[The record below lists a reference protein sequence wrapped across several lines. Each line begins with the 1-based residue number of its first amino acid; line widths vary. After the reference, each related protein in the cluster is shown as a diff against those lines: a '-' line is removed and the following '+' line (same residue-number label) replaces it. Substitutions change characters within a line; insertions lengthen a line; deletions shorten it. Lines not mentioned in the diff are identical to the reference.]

1 MGRIWNSKRFW
12 YPLASIVL
20 VIAMAVVINLV
31 GIEFVGS
38 TPAWEAWLKEAYW
51 YLLAWRLCV
60 YAALFYGWNRL
71 CDRVYQDKPERQQRL
86 RRSIRPALLAFL
98 VIELNRAQWHWQGVA
113 G

>member
-1 MGRIWNSKRFW
+1 MGRIWNSKYFGL
-12 YPLASIVL
+12 LASIVL
-20 VIAMAVVINLV
+20 VIAVAVVINLV

-38 TPAWEAWLKEAYW
+38 IPAWEAWLEEAYW

-71 CDRVYQDKPERQQRL
+71 CDRVYQDKPERQRRL

-98 VIELNRAQWHWQGVA
+98 VIELFRAQRLWQGVA
-113 G
+113 A